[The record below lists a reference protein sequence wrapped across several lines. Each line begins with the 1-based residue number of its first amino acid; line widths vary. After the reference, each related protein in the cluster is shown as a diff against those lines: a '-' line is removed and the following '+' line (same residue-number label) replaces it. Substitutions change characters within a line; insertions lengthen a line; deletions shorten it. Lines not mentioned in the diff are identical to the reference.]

1 MIRPIGEQVGPF
13 GSGTINRFF
22 LYDNQIEKMKNSRRS
37 FFKKG
42 LAGAVAL
49 GSASITRP
57 LAALTTEVNAAAA
70 KRIVLIAL
78 DGICVEGYLKAKT
91 PHLDTLMAEG
101 ALSLDTRVVMPSVT
115 LPNWTSHLTGS
126 GPEQHGV
133 VDNSWEINKFILPAI
148 ETDSGGYYPSV
159 FNVLKNALPQAKTA
173 FYYNWIN
180 LFYPYNKQYLD
191 EVSYLENDA
200 YLPNYR
206 KALSF
211 LVENRKHPTLVF
223 LYSVHTDHAGHT
235 YKWMSPEYIRSI
247 EEADV
252 EIGKFIDQMKQEG
265 LYQDAHFMFLTDH
278 GGVNYGHGG
287 VSTDEMIVPW
297 GIAGP
302 GIKKG
307 FKITEANNTVNTAA
321 TILRL
326 FRIKKPFAWTG
337 EVPESIFK

>member
-1 MIRPIGEQVGPF
+1 ME
-13 GSGTINRFF
+13 
-22 LYDNQIEKMKNSRRS
+22 NSRRN

-49 GSASITRP
+49 GTASITQP
-57 LAALTTEVNAAAA
+57 VTAITAKVNASAA
-70 KRIVLIAL
+70 KRIVLISL
-78 DGICVEGYLKAKT
+78 DGICVDGFLKAKT
-91 PHLDTLMAEG
+91 PNLNALLAEG
-101 ALSLDTRVVMPSVT
+101 SLSLDTRVVMPSIT

-133 VDNSWEINKFILPAI
+133 VDNSWEISKFILPAI
-148 ETDSGGYYPSV
+148 ETDSEGYYPSV
-159 FNVLKNALPQAKTA
+159 FKVLKEALPQVKTA

-191 EVSYLENDA
+191 EVSYLEEDA
-200 YLPNYR
+200 YVPNYE

-211 LVENRKHPTLVF
+211 LKENRKHPTLVF
-223 LYSVHTDHAGHT
+223 LYSVHTDHAGHK
-235 YKWMSPEYIRSI
+235 YKWMSLEYIKSI

-252 EIGKFIDQMKQEG
+252 EIGRFIDKMKQEG
-265 LYQDAHFMFLTDH
+265 LYKDTHFMFLTDH
-278 GGVNYGHGG
+278 GGINHGHGG

-297 GIAGP
+297 GITGP

-321 TILRL
+321 TILHL
-326 FRIKKPFAWTG
+326 FKVKQPLSWTG
-337 EVPESIFK
+337 EVIESIFK

>member
-1 MIRPIGEQVGPF
+1 
-13 GSGTINRFF
+13 
-22 LYDNQIEKMKNSRRS
+22 MKNSRRN

-49 GSASITRP
+49 GTASITQP
-57 LAALTTEVNAAAA
+57 VTAITAKVNASAA
-70 KRIVLIAL
+70 KRIVLISL
-78 DGICVEGYLKAKT
+78 DGICVDGFLKAKT
-91 PHLDTLMAEG
+91 PNLDALLAEG
-101 ALSLDTRVVMPSVT
+101 SLSLDTRVVMPSVT

-133 VDNSWEINKFILPAI
+133 VDNSWEISKFILPAI
-148 ETDSGGYYPSV
+148 ESDSEGYYPSV
-159 FNVLKNALPQAKTA
+159 FKVLKEALPQVKTA

-191 EVSYLENDA
+191 EVSYLEEDA
-200 YLPNYR
+200 YVPNYE

-211 LVENRKHPTLVF
+211 LKENRKHPTLVF
-223 LYSVHTDHAGHT
+223 LYSVHTDHAGHK
-235 YKWMSPEYIRSI
+235 YKWMSPEYIKSI

-252 EIGKFIDQMKQEG
+252 EIGRFIDKMKQEG
-265 LYQDAHFMFLTDH
+265 LYNDTHFMFLTDH
-278 GGVNYGHGG
+278 GGINYGHGG

-297 GIAGP
+297 GITGP

-321 TILRL
+321 TILHL
-326 FRIKKPFAWTG
+326 FKVKQPLSWTG
-337 EVPESIFK
+337 EVIESIFK

>member
-1 MIRPIGEQVGPF
+1 
-13 GSGTINRFF
+13 
-22 LYDNQIEKMKNSRRS
+22 MKNSRRN

-49 GSASITRP
+49 GTASITQP
-57 LAALTTEVNAAAA
+57 VTAITAKVNAAAA
-70 KRIVLIAL
+70 KRIVLISL
-78 DGICVEGYLKAKT
+78 DGICVDGFLKAKT
-91 PHLDTLMAEG
+91 PNLDALLAEG
-101 ALSLDTRVVMPSVT
+101 SLSLDTRVVMPSVT

-133 VDNSWEINKFILPAI
+133 VDNSWEISKFILPAI
-148 ETDSGGYYPSV
+148 ETDSEGYYPSV
-159 FNVLKNALPQAKTA
+159 FKVLKEALPQVKTA

-191 EVSYLENDA
+191 EVSYLEEDA
-200 YLPNYR
+200 YVPNYE

-211 LVENRKHPTLVF
+211 LKENRKHPTLVF
-223 LYSVHTDHAGHT
+223 LYSVHTDHAGHK
-235 YKWMSPEYIRSI
+235 YKWMSPEYIQSI

-252 EIGKFIDQMKQEG
+252 EIGRFIDKMKQEG
-265 LYQDAHFMFLTDH
+265 LYNDTHFMFLTDH
-278 GGVNYGHGG
+278 GGINYGHGG

-297 GIAGP
+297 GITGP

-321 TILRL
+321 TILHL
-326 FRIKKPFAWTG
+326 FKVKQPLSWTG
-337 EVPESIFK
+337 EVIESIFK